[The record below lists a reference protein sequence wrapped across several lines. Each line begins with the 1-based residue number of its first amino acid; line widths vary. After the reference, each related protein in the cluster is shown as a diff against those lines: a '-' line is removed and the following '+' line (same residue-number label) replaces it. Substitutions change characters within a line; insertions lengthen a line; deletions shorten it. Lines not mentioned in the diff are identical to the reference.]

1 MIPQSRGA
9 MQGARGR
16 PAAAPE
22 NRERSAP
29 AGRRVGRG
37 SAKTRRGARDW
48 ALHRSALRASP
59 TCPTLAALLFSPAV
73 LPATAGPKSA
83 PLGGIGGF
91 LRRSGDSGGSRD
103 SGAPLRG
110 DGQGE
115 PAKLPSL
122 QTSKLPLLRPA
133 CDSTPLICNQSAKS
147 AVPRLGSPTGA
158 NQASKPPNFQAS
170 GVGAPGGVRTPDPRL
185 RRPLLY
191 PTELQARKVCGQRS
205 AREAQSIHSS
215 SSSWGKARSQ
225 KPREMRKSG
234 SCFQPSSET

>member
-22 NRERSAP
+22 NRERRTEN
-29 AGRRVGRG
+29 G
-37 SAKTRRGARDW
+37 T
-48 ALHRSALRASP
+48 
-59 TCPTLAALLFSPAV
+59 
-73 LPATAGPKSA
+73 
-83 PLGGIGGF
+83 
-91 LRRSGDSGGSRD
+91 
-103 SGAPLRG
+103 PLRG
-110 DGQGE
+110 DGRGR
-115 PAKLPSL
+115 PTKPPNFPYSG
-122 QTSKLPLLRPA
+122 RPA
-133 CDSTPLICNQSAKS
+133 CGSTPLICNQSVNYRRSFERSEETS